1 MTLIISKGNHSNHS
15 YHSNQSNHSNHS
27 NYSYWQVLTDLAQTE
42 VACGE
47 YREKWEQSEIH
58 VKTLKQ
64 HKKSLELVGTV
75 THSNFV
81 TELHDCWCDGYYDCF
96 GNHC

>member
-1 MTLIISKGNHSNHS
+1 M
-15 YHSNQSNHSNHS
+15 
-27 NYSYWQVLTDLAQTE
+27 
-42 VACGE
+42 ACGE

-64 HKKSLELVGTV
+64 HKKSLELVGTL

-81 TELHDCWCDGYYDCF
+81 RELHDCWLASVMVTMIALVIIVNVF
-96 GNHC
+96 REL